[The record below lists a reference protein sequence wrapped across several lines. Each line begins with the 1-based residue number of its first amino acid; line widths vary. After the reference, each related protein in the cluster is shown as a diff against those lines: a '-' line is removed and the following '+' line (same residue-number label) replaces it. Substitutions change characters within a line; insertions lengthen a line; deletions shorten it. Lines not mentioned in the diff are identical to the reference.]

1 MTTNADIKKI
11 LDKIDPL
18 IAELDRITGKDNL
31 LVNSENIQRIEAM
44 TRANTAKQIFAE
56 LDKIAWQQIE
66 PEKLE
71 KFYNEFS
78 KAKDKAS
85 ALAIAQ
91 KFSIIGFSAK
101 KYDNVKKKWE
111 YK

>member
-1 MTTNADIKKI
+1 MPKN
-11 LDKIDPL
+11 KIDITEFYWVAPVSGITEEL
-18 IAELDRITGKDNL
+18 AKLHNAEIDILFKT
-31 LVNSENIQRIEAM
+31 
-44 TRANTAKQIFAE
+44 TAKQIFAE